1 MTVYFHKVDKIKLR
15 SASFE
20 FKLEK
25 NNNIYLYITVLCDY
39 SLREAN

>member
-20 FKLEK
+20 FKLE
-25 NNNIYLYITVLCDY
+25 NNYIYLYITVLCDY